1 MPELFAEVTAIKD
14 AGKAQKEIRKGGKVV
29 RNHFGHHSTPPWEEL
44 REAQLHGAKVEGPY
58 KRRSTRY
65 ITILKITIVIVIL
78 LIGILTLI
86 RLDTIMSDQYM
97 IFKTQSDCMDQIM
110 WLRQEVDELKDDPEA
125 SIHYPLTREERDLVE
140 RIVAA
145 EARGESLEGMMAVA
159 QVIRD
164 RSQLWGMT
172 VTEVCLAPGQF
183 AAPYQGEI
191 SPEIVQAVWAV
202 FDEGMSVLEI
212 PTTHFHADYVSP
224 YWTESKV
231 SRGSVGAHRFY
242 GE

>member
-1 MPELFAEVTAIKD
+1 MRDRWE
-14 AGKAQKEIRKGGKVV
+14 EIREERIRDRRKERRGLA
-29 RNHFGHHSTPPWEEL
+29 HEL
-44 REAQLHGAKVEGPY
+44 RAYTIIAK
-58 KRRSTRY
+58 
-65 ITILKITIVIVIL
+65 IIVITCMLLMGLHVINQ
-78 LIGILTLI
+78 
-86 RLDTIMSDQYM
+86 LDAIMTQQRIHD
-97 IFKTQSDCMDQIM
+97 KTMSDCMDQLM
-110 WLRQEVDELKDDPEA
+110 WIRMDLDELKNTEAEIDD
-125 SIHYPLTREERDLVE
+125 SSKVMLTSEERDLVE
-140 RIVAA
+140 RIVAS
-145 EARGESLEGMMAVA
+145 EAMGEPIEGMMAVA

-191 SPEIVQAVWAV
+191 SPEVVQAVWAV

-224 YWTESKV
+224 YWTADKV
-231 SRGSVGAHRFY
+231 SRGSIGAHLFY